1 MIEINLVNK
10 EPCKMK
16 AAILVC
22 NNLLYFSGK
31 LFDLNIPKYIKL
43 IYFYEMVTKKMQ
55 KKKNVVHL
63 SF

>member
-1 MIEINLVNK
+1 
-10 EPCKMK
+10 MK

-31 LFDLNIPKYIKL
+31 LFDLNIAKYIKL

-55 KKKNVVHL
+55 KNVVHL